1 MTPADRHLWLG
12 LLSSDTAQ
20 RNVAASGPRGRGK
33 RNVWIV
39 VAFFLLILMAWIDS
53 QA

>member
-20 RNVAASGPRGRGK
+20 RDVAGSGPRGRGK
-33 RNVWIV
+33 RNGWVV
-39 VAFFLLILMAWIDS
+39 VAFFLMILAAWIDS